1 MDGRLKTGRQGKNIS
16 ALQNIFFLIIENDTF
31 QVQIETSPKTTQ
43 VGGKNIRKISFV
55 GNNVD
60 LVEIIFMEK
69 RVDCFLSRAAPRVVT
84 EESGKKYQVERG
96 ATTKILH
103 LENAPL
109 RKHISSPPC
118 KRRPG
123 NCNYFSRNT

>member
-1 MDGRLKTGRQGKNIS
+1 MDGPLKTGRQGNNIS

-31 QVQIETSPKTTQ
+31 QVQIETSPKTAQ

-84 EESGKKYQVERG
+84 EESGKKYQVGRG
-96 ATTKILH
+96 T
-103 LENAPL
+103 
-109 RKHISSPPC
+109 SPP
-118 KRRPG
+118 
-123 NCNYFSRNT
+123 